1 MLENQHH
8 FFVIP
13 FTIHMNPKLV
23 KTILLALSAGFFFL
37 WILEFRRAGMFE
49 SYWLLLL
56 SVTCLLTFQ
65 FRRLKAS
72 LLLKREQEEKEGAKK
87 KQSTKTVNK

>member
-1 MLENQHH
+1 
-8 FFVIP
+8 
-13 FTIHMNPKLV
+13 MNSKLV

-72 LLLKREQEEKEGAKK
+72 LLLKKEQQELNEAKE
-87 KQSTKTVNK
+87 KQSTKTDKK

>member
-1 MLENQHH
+1 
-8 FFVIP
+8 
-13 FTIHMNPKLV
+13 MNSKLV

-72 LLLKREQEEKEGAKK
+72 LLLKKEQEEMEQTKGKQNIKTDKK
-87 KQSTKTVNK
+87 